1 MSFSPITL
9 RILGIFLF
17 AFGLTSCVKDVD
29 LNQAEN
35 IRLKPK
41 LQTDLLIFDVEE
53 SDFVDSITKEI
64 KTVIRDTVRLE
75 FLDDDYIQENLKEV
89 QFSFQ
94 YVNHFPHA
102 FNSSIYF
109 LSESNN
115 LQHRVDFFL
124 PASRGGS
131 PTVTERI
138 EIIPEERIHEIRR
151 TIKMVVELNAI
162 KGNEPFIGKIHF
174 QSKGLFIMEF

>member
-1 MSFSPITL
+1 MSFSPTTL
-9 RILGIFLF
+9 RILGIFLLTC
-17 AFGLTSCVKDVD
+17 GLTSCMKDVD

-35 IRLKPK
+35 IRLNPK
-41 LQTDLLIFDVEE
+41 VQVDLLIFDVDEAA
-53 SDFVDSITKEI
+53 FVDSSTKEL

-89 QFSFQ
+89 QFSFK
-94 YVNHFPHA
+94 YANTFPHA

-115 LQHRVDFFL
+115 LQHRVDFYL
-124 PASRGGS
+124 PASLGGS
-131 PTVTERI
+131 PAITEKI
-138 EIIPEERIHEIRR
+138 EIIPEERIHEVRR

-162 KGNEPFIGKIHF
+162 TGDEPFIGKIHF